1 MKYLLYP
8 ILRCG
13 DYDILKSMK
22 TLSAINPL
30 RSYWN
35 LEFKNGTTIEWYE
48 HIGAVLT
55 SIGLSLFSFILFSS
69 STISPVEKST
79 RNSISPYSTLR
90 KLMSFSLNSPINSV
104 SGSLIW
110 VGTLFSIS
118 NWIKKDY

>member
-1 MKYLLYP
+1 MN
-8 ILRCG
+8 
-13 DYDILKSMK
+13 

-48 HIGAVLT
+48 HIGAVFT
-55 SIGLSLFSFILFSS
+55 NIGLSLFSFILFSS

-79 RNSISPYSTLR
+79 LNKISPYSTLR

-104 SGSLIW
+104 CGSLIW

-118 NWIKKDY
+118 KWINEDY

>member
-1 MKYLLYP
+1 M
-8 ILRCG
+8 
-13 DYDILKSMK
+13 
-22 TLSAINPL
+22 
-30 RSYWN
+30 
-35 LEFKNGTTIEWYE
+35 IEWYE

-55 SIGLSLFSFILFSS
+55 SIGLSLLSLILFSS

-79 RNSISPYSTLR
+79 LKRISPYSTLR

-118 NWIKKDY
+118 KWIKTDY